1 MIHIFAVLLD
11 HGIYKELDQKFRLD
25 YCQLWK
31 ALILLDSQKIL
42 ELGEQF
48 GVGKYAKY
56 FPVIFTGRTIER
68 YMLMTFS
75 QQSLMRT
82 CQNCKN
88 VENHFSHSDII
99 GFFEIRR
106 KRTAKDE
113 HVFIFYST
121 LPIYSLTEKACT
133 DCVLYLI
140 KLFAH
145 NACYFRHFIL
155 YMNTLAW
162 FCSMILLEIYGPT
175 IDL

>member
-42 ELGEQF
+42 ELGEHF

-88 VENHFSHSDII
+88 V
-99 GFFEIRR
+99 
-106 KRTAKDE
+106 KK
-113 HVFIFYST
+113 YSV
-121 LPIYSLTEKACT
+121 IQ
-133 DCVLYLI
+133 
-140 KLFAH
+140 
-145 NACYFRHFIL
+145 
-155 YMNTLAW
+155 
-162 FCSMILLEIYGPT
+162 ILL
-175 IDL
+175 DSLK